1 MLLGSVFDRFVNQS
15 PLTVMARGLLEQA
28 LVPAE
33 LDALFERTAER
44 QYTRDLLFSTTVD
57 LMSLVVTGIR
67 SGAVAPFGR
76 NKGKMGSICG
86 LRTLGSGKRR
96 RFSRQRRLQ
105 PTGPRGP
112 RLLRVKGCL
121 HDSV

>member
-1 MLLGSVFDRFVNQS
+1 MGIGHSPRMTAMLLGSIFERFVTHS
-15 PLTVMARGLLEQA
+15 PISVMARGLLEHA

-67 SGAVAPFGR
+67 PTVHAGFQAICVNLSVAVAVFWA
-76 NKGKMGSICG
+76 
-86 LRTLGSGKRR
+86 
-96 RFSRQRRLQ
+96 
-105 PTGPRGP
+105 
-112 RLLRVKGCL
+112 
-121 HDSV
+121 